1 MTKSLD
7 KMTKSELLAHIAS
20 QDATIK
26 EQSTRLCAAVGSY
39 RALRDE
45 NIRLDESVTHLTTQI
60 AALETRR
67 KFENQAFRSK
77 LRGKNETKRS
87 ERADWAALSREYC
100 AKHNVSTVSMADLRS
115 YAAAKNSA

>member
-45 NIRLDESVTHLTTQI
+45 RDTI
-60 AALETRR
+60 ADKLAELETRR

-87 ERADWAALSREYC
+87 KREDWAALSREYC
-100 AKHNVSTVSMADLRS
+100 AKHNVSTVSMANLRA
-115 YAAAKNSA
+115 YAAAKNTA